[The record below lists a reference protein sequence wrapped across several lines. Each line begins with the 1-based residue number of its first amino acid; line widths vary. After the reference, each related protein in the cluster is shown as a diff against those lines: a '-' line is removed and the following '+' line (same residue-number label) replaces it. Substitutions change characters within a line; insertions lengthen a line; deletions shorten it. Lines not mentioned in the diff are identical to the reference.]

1 MLVTAFLS
9 MWISNTAT
17 TAMMVPIAHAVLDQL
32 HQSPTGKDA
41 EKGSNNPA
49 FELQEPG
56 PQKKVT
62 KFDEKGEG
70 QPCSA
75 PTPAPSISALG
86 GGGGG
91 VVWGDVLDRAVIS
104 ELSGREKGD
113 VQRPTCPGL
122 PKTDPS
128 FIFLTF

>member
-56 PQKKVT
+56 PQKEVT

-70 QPCSA
+70 QPRSA

-86 GGGGG
+86 GGGGWSQ
-91 VVWGDVLDRAVIS
+91 V
-104 ELSGREKGD
+104 
-113 VQRPTCPGL
+113 T
-122 PKTDPS
+122 
-128 FIFLTF
+128 FLTGWSSQSFQGEKRQMWNDQLVLVCPRLTLVLFF